1 MRKAGNRVRITGQ
14 LIDTATSAHIWA
26 NRFDGAIDDIF
37 ELQDQVASSVAGAIE
52 PKLRQSEIERATRKP
67 TASLDAYDL
76 YLRALAQ
83 MYHYTERG
91 LGDSVALLRRALEI
105 DASYAPAAALV
116 SWCRVLQRVQGWGAL
131 SDDDVAEGVSL
142 ARQALEGARDDSETM
157 WLAGYAMFFL
167 AGETVMAAEVLDRA
181 LTLNPNAATAWVVRG
196 WIHAV
201 RSQPEAAIEAFERAR
216 RLSPFD
222 PLDYLNAAGVAVA
235 HLAGRRF
242 EQALEWADR
251 ALHNLPRLAP
261 MARVK
266 VVANAHLGRLAEARA
281 ELAGLLAIDPRL
293 TISAFRAALA
303 PAMAPEVLEL
313 YVSGLRLAGLPE
325 G

>member
-1 MRKAGNRVRITGQ
+1 VR
-14 LIDTATSAHIWA
+14 
-26 NRFDGAIDDIF
+26 N
-37 ELQDQVASSVAGAIE
+37 
-52 PKLRQSEIERATRKP
+52 
-67 TASLDAYDL
+67 
-76 YLRALAQ
+76 
-83 MYHYTERG
+83 
-91 LGDSVALLRRALEI
+91 
-105 DASYAPAAALV
+105 
-116 SWCRVLQRVQGWGAL
+116 
-131 SDDDVAEGVSL
+131 
-142 ARQALEGARDDSETM
+142 
-157 WLAGYAMFFL
+157 
-167 AGETVMAAEVLDRA
+167 
-181 LTLNPNAATAWVVRG
+181 
-196 WIHAV
+196 
-201 RSQPEAAIEAFERAR
+201 QPEAAIEAFERAR

-222 PLDYLNAAGVAVA
+222 PLHYLNAAGVAVA

-266 VVANAHLGRLAEARA
+266 VVANAHLGLLAEARA